1 MCLGGTGFSLYLSL
15 PVLYCILFLFFV
27 DLWSSSLLLYLL
39 YLSLLFSVV

>member
-1 MCLGGTGFSLYLSL
+1 MCLVGTGFSLYLSL
-15 PVLYCILFLFFV
+15 LALYCSLFLFFV